1 MKQQAKSTE
10 DRCVIGLDVGGTK
23 VAGGV
28 VSFPYGT
35 ILQRQTIPTFPERGG
50 AAVIDD
56 VFELATSLSNQAS
69 MQGRQVHGIGLG
81 VCELVDLDGNVTSRQ
96 TLDWPGLPI
105 QERFRSIAPTLVES
119 DVRAAA
125 LAEALFGA
133 GKPFGLFA
141 YVTVGTGISHTL
153 VQHGRAFSGARGNA
167 IILASGALTMH
178 CPVCGVRS
186 DFVLEEFASGQAL
199 VARFNKQSARPVVR
213 GNQIFE
219 AADQGDL
226 VAINVLATGGEAL
239 GNMVGFLVN
248 VLDPEAIVIGGGLGM
263 AGGIYWQNLESSA
276 RKHIWNEGT
285 RGLPILPAALG
296 VDAGLIGA
304 AAAMWERLNNPQGRT
319 ARK

>member
-1 MKQQAKSTE
+1 MKQQVMSCE

-28 VSFPYGT
+28 VSFPDGT
-35 ILQRQTIPTFPERGG
+35 IYQRQTIPTFPERGG

-56 VFELATSLSNQAS
+56 VFELAASLSKQARIE
-69 MQGRQVHGIGLG
+69 GRQVHGIGLG
-81 VCELVDLDGNVTSRQ
+81 VCELVDLGGNVTSRQ

-125 LAEALFGA
+125 LAEALFGR
-133 GKPFGLFA
+133 GKPFSLFA

-153 VQHGRAFSGARGNA
+153 VHRGRAFRGARGNA

-178 CPVCGVRS
+178 CPACGVRS

-199 VARFNKQSARPVVR
+199 VARFNKQSTRPVIR
-213 GNQIFE
+213 GNEIFE

-226 VAINVLATGGEAL
+226 LAINILATGGDAL

-248 VLDPEAIVIGGGLGM
+248 ILDPEAIVIGGGLGM
-263 AGGIYWQNLESSA
+263 AGGIYWQNLEASA
-276 RKHIWNEGT
+276 RRHIWYEGA
-285 RGLPILPAALG
+285 RDLPILPAALG

-304 AAAMWERLNNPQGRT
+304 AAAMWQRLNDSEGQIGEN
-319 ARK
+319 